1 MLNVIIDS
9 QYQKIHDTMLQK
21 NLETAIPVAMPE
33 PTGIITGERW
43 SRFRL
48 NISTTISAC

>member
-1 MLNVIIDS
+1 
-9 QYQKIHDTMLQK
+9 MLQK

-43 SRFRL
+43 SRFKL
-48 NISTTISAC
+48 KISIVINHH